1 MKLFVARHG
10 ETEWNA
16 QNKVCGLTD
25 LCLTETGREQARKL
39 AQAVRGRG
47 IEVILASPL
56 KRAQE
61 TAGIVGEA
69 LGLPVE
75 TEPLLI
81 EQNYG
86 IYEGV
91 SRFNSDFLANKRCF
105 AYRYPGGESM
115 MQVAYRVYG
124 LIDRV
129 REQYRGRNV
138 LFVCHGGVCRVI
150 NTYFKDMTNEEFFQY
165 AQGNCEVMEYE
176 LLGKEETP

>member
-16 QNKVCGLTD
+16 QDKVCGLTD

-39 AQAVRGRG
+39 AQAVQGKG

-91 SRFNSDFLANKRCF
+91 NRFDDGFLANKRCF

-138 LFVCHGGVCRVI
+138 LFVCHGGVCRVLH
-150 NTYFKDMTNEEFFQY
+150 TYFADMTNEEFFEY
-165 AQGNCEVMEYE
+165 AQENCGVTEYE
-176 LLGKEETP
+176 LPDKEETP

>member
-16 QNKVCGLTD
+16 QDKVCGLTD
-25 LCLTETGREQARKL
+25 LSLTETGREQARKL
-39 AQAVRGRG
+39 AQTAQGKE
-47 IEVILASPL
+47 IKVILASPL

-91 SRFNSDFLANKRCF
+91 SRFNPDFLANKRCF

-115 MQVAYRVYG
+115 MQMAHRLYG

-129 REQYRGRNV
+129 RKQYWERNV

-150 NTYFKDMTNEEFFQY
+150 HTYFQDVTNEEFFHY
-165 AQGNCEVMEYE
+165 AQENCGIMEYE
-176 LLGKEETP
+176 L

>member
-16 QNKVCGLTD
+16 QNRVCGLTD
-25 LCLTETGREQARKL
+25 LSLTAAGREQAQRL
-39 AQAVRGRG
+39 VQAVQGKG

-86 IYEGV
+86 IYEGAD
-91 SRFNSDFLANKRCF
+91 RFDPGFLANRRCF

-129 REQYRGRNV
+129 REQYRGKNV

-150 NTYFKDMTNEEFFQY
+150 HTYFQDMTNEEFFLY
-165 AQGNCEVMEYE
+165 SQGNCGVAEYE
-176 LLGKEETP
+176 LLGKGENP